1 MENFLQTEDAAFY
14 HITTWSNWVKIQ
26 NEGLKLCY
34 SPKGISVLRTN
45 DERIINGVIITQ
57 LQNEEVIKENRFVLL
72 KLCQAKNVFMPQ
84 VIKPD
89 LVDDWTWPF
98 HNNLKQNVHRNHIEF
113 IKEFTI
119 ENWDEANLVDN
130 RDREEIVN
138 SELYEEA
145 LNFTYEDETG
155 LFKYGRNHKKYF
167 VNEY

>member
-1 MENFLQTEDAAFY
+1 MQNFLNSNDAAFY
-14 HITTWSNWVKIQ
+14 HITTWSSWQNIQ
-26 NEGLKLCY
+26 KTGLKKGNG
-34 SPKGISVLRTN
+34 KGISVLRTN
-45 DERIINGVIITQ
+45 DERIINGVIMTQ
-57 LQNEEVIKENRFVLL
+57 LQDDKVREENRFVLL
-72 KLCQAKNVFMPQ
+72 KLSQSKNAFMPQ

-138 SELYEEA
+138 SELYEEV

-167 VNEY
+167 VNE